1 MNLEMNLSGKF
12 FSMLENGSKD
22 IEIRLL
28 DEKRSHLKVGDTII
42 FNNSN
47 KHILTKVI
55 AIHYFD
61 SFLELL
67 NNIPIERIGL
77 DNSKQLALNELS
89 SIYPEEKLKKYKI
102 IAIEIKK
109 GLLQN

>member
-1 MNLEMNLSGKF
+1 MNLEMNLSSKF
-12 FSMLENGSKD
+12 FNMLEDGSKD

-28 DEKRSHLKVGDTII
+28 DEKRSNLKVGDTII

-55 AIHYFD
+55 DITYFD
-61 SFLELL
+61 SFLDLL
-67 NNIPIERIGL
+67 NSIPRKRIGL
-77 DNSKQLALNELS
+77 ADSKELAINELS

-109 GLLQN
+109 IST